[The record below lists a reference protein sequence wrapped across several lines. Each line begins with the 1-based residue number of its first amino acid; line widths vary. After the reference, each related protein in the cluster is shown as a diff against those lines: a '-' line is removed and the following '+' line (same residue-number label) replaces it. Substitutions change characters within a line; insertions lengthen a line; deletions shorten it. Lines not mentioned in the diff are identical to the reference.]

1 MIRPQVAALLCL
13 HIAVWTLAACIGA
26 SSANLHHDMTEAYDW
41 GREFQLGYAKHPP
54 VFAWVAGAW
63 FLVMPQ
69 GWPGLLSGI
78 VGVLIAMVIAVL
90 VFAAGVALLKLVGWI
105 E

>member
-1 MIRPQVAALLCL
+1 MVASLTAIILAGGAG
-13 HIAVWTLAACIGA
+13 AV
-26 SSANLHHDMTEAYDW
+26 
-41 GREFQLGYAKHPP
+41 
-54 VFAWVAGAW
+54 GAW
-63 FLVMPQ
+63 FLVVPQ

-78 VGVLIAMVIAVL
+78 AGVVIAMVIAVL